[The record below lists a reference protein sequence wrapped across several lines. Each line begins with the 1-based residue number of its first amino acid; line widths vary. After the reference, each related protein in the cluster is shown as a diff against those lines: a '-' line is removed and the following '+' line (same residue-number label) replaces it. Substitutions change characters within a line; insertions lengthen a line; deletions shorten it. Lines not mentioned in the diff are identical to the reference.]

1 GASRGG
7 AYVAQ
12 PAVKQTEGLAQPVG
26 DANIGAQGGAAERI
40 PFDLIDRELAAEA
53 PRDAIHE
60 LGDDLLTVLLLGPAD
75 ECGVSRDVGHDEQTF
90 HRRDGTSAV
99 GARMSWLGAL
109 EAETEARATA
119 AIDRTLERDRAA
131 MGFGDVLHD
140 RKTKARTRQLPCVV
154 RSPEA
159 VEHPGRVLDGD
170 ARTVIAHGDL
180 AVRDGHLN
188 GCTRR
193 AVLRGV
199 VEQIGNRPGD
209 ADLHAVDRGRR
220 SGHVEAHLRI
230 AERHVVDDLVH
241 DLVELQLLERHR
253 RFLVASDLDQI
264 ANEGRETL
272 DLTY

>member
-1 GASRGG
+1 
-7 AYVAQ
+7 
-12 PAVKQTEGLAQPVG
+12 
-26 DANIGAQGGAAERI
+26 
-40 PFDLIDRELAAEA
+40 
-53 PRDAIHE
+53 
-60 LGDDLLTVLLLGPAD
+60 
-75 ECGVSRDVGHDEQTF
+75 
-90 HRRDGTSAV
+90 
-99 GARMSWLGAL
+99 
-109 EAETEARATA
+109 
-119 AIDRTLERDRAA
+119 

-140 RKTKARTRQLPCVV
+140 REAQARSRKLACVV

-159 VEHPGRVLDGD
+159 VENTGRVLRGD

-220 SGHVEAHLRI
+220 TGQVEAHLRI

-264 ANEGRETL
+264 ANEGRETF
-272 DLTY
+272 DLAYEIAQELLPLHRVGRLAALEELKVRAQAGEGGPQLVRRVGDQLTLRAQRGLELPEHGIEACAEPAELVPALLGNAT